1 MSKVRVIYNNGGS
14 VGIITPIWRNK
25 KKTESDL
32 EFLKRAFDKATPKG
46 AIFDNIEDSNLP
58 DRKDREFW
66 IGEKG
71 KGISIKK

>member
-1 MSKVRVIYNNGGS
+1 MEVRILYNKDGS
-14 VGIITPIWRNK
+14 VGVITPIWRNK
-25 KKTESDL
+25 KKTESDS

-46 AIFDNIEDSNLP
+46 AIFDDIEDSKLP

-66 IGEKG
+66 IGKKS